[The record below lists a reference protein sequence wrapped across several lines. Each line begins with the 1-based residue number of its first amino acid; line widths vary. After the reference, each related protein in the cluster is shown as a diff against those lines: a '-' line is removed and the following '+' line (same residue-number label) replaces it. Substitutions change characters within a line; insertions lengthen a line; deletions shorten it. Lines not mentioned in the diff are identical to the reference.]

1 MSRERRGATGPPQV
15 SGEERGGGAPRLNM
29 NWDSIPAEKVAEG
42 IERQM
47 VVGERLMICRLT
59 IQPRVVTAV
68 HTHEHE
74 QMTMVERGRV
84 LYIVD
89 GRERI
94 CSAGDV
100 LHFPPHLPHGA
111 TMLDEE
117 VVLVDVFTP
126 RREDFLT
133 PKRSG

>member
-1 MSRERRGATGPPQV
+1 
-15 SGEERGGGAPRLNM
+15 M
-29 NWDSIPAEKVAEG
+29 NWETIPAEHVAEG
-42 IERQM
+42 IARQM

-68 HTHEHE
+68 HSHEHE
-74 QMTMVERGRV
+74 QVTMVERGRV

-89 GRERI
+89 GVERV
-94 CSAGDV
+94 CSPGDV
-100 LHFPPHLPHGA
+100 LHFPPHVPHGA

-126 RREDFLT
+126 RREDFLA
-133 PKRSG
+133 PKRSA

>member
-1 MSRERRGATGPPQV
+1 
-15 SGEERGGGAPRLNM
+15 M
-29 NWDSIPAEKVAEG
+29 NWATISSEEIAEG
-42 IERQM
+42 IRRQM
-47 VVGERLMICRLT
+47 VVGEKLMICRLT

-74 QMTMVERGRV
+74 QVTMVERGRV
-84 LYIVD
+84 LYIID
-89 GRERI
+89 GREQI
-94 CSAGDV
+94 CSAGDL

-126 RREDFLT
+126 RREDFLQRLGPERGAEPPST
-133 PKRSG
+133 E

>member
-1 MSRERRGATGPPQV
+1 
-15 SGEERGGGAPRLNM
+15 M
-29 NWDSIPAEKVAEG
+29 NWQTIPGERVAEG

-47 VVGERLMICRLT
+47 VVGEKLMICRLK

-74 QMTMVERGRV
+74 QVTMVERGRV
-84 LYIVD
+84 LYIID
-89 GRERI
+89 GVERV
-94 CSAGDV
+94 CSPGDV

-126 RREDFLT
+126 RREDFLERARPERAAEPPSESERSWGT
-133 PKRSG
+133 ASTEKR

>member
-1 MSRERRGATGPPQV
+1 
-15 SGEERGGGAPRLNM
+15 M
-29 NWDSIPAEKVAEG
+29 NWDSIPSERIAAG

-47 VVGERLMICRLT
+47 VVGCKLMICRLT

-68 HTHEHE
+68 HAHEHE
-74 QMTMVERGRV
+74 QMTIVERGRV
-84 LYIVD
+84 RYTID
-89 GRERI
+89 GVERV

-117 VVLVDVFTP
+117 VVLVDIFTP

-133 PKRSG
+133 PIRPD

>member
-1 MSRERRGATGPPQV
+1 
-15 SGEERGGGAPRLNM
+15 M
-29 NWDSIPAEKVAEG
+29 NWDTIPSERVAEG
-42 IERQM
+42 IQRQM
-47 VVGERLMICRLT
+47 VVGEKLMICRL
-59 IQPRVVTAV
+59 ILQPRVVTAV

-74 QMTMVERGRV
+74 QVTMVERGRV

-89 GRERI
+89 GVERV

-126 RREDFLT
+126 RREDFLV
-133 PKRSG
+133 PKPIA

>member
-1 MSRERRGATGPPQV
+1 
-15 SGEERGGGAPRLNM
+15 M
-29 NWDSIPAEKVAEG
+29 NWETIPSEDVAEG
-42 IERQM
+42 IQRQM
-47 VVGERLMICRLT
+47 VVGEKLMICRLT

-74 QMTMVERGRV
+74 QMTLVERGRV

-89 GRERI
+89 GVEQI
-94 CSAGDV
+94 CSSGDV
-100 LHFPPHLPHGA
+100 LHFRPHQPHGA

-126 RREDFLT
+126 RRDDFLG
-133 PKRSG
+133 PKGPA